1 MINRWNKKIKK
12 FNDYR
17 HFKIYSMQENKKIYN
32 ECLTLVLCFFC
43 LEADSKNEKNKTW
56 KTNNRF
62 PFPI

>member
-1 MINRWNKKIKK
+1 
-12 FNDYR
+12 
-17 HFKIYSMQENKKIYN
+17 MQENKKIYN
-32 ECLTLVLCFFC
+32 ECLTLALYFFC